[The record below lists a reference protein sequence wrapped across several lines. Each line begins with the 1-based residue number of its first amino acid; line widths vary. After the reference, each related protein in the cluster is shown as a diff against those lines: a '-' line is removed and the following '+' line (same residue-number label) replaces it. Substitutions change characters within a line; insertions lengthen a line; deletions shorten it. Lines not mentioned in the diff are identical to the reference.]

1 MVIIEISFRT
11 KTNTDY
17 GFYGKQ
23 TRKRMIHP
31 LSSQSPYLM
40 EGPGVAPCKGGGV
53 ESEFDFPPVLY
64 VDLPLS
70 TSV

>member
-31 LSSQSPYLM
+31 LSSQSPSLM
-40 EGPGVAPCKGGGV
+40 ERPGVAPCKGGG
-53 ESEFDFPPVLY
+53 
-64 VDLPLS
+64 
-70 TSV
+70 